1 MCDDIS
7 ARCAACACLWL
18 RVANTFAGSL
28 SLLRC
33 WLTVHAA
40 AGHGSVGGSA
50 AIMIT
55 TSFMRLHTREHRAA
69 FYPPPDLSI
78 SRRHA

>member
-18 RVANTFAGSL
+18 RVANTLMHSL
-28 SLLRC
+28 ARSHSYR
-33 WLTVHAA
+33 LTVHA

-78 SRRHA
+78 SRR

>member
-1 MCDDIS
+1 VTTHVLS
-7 ARCAACACLWL
+7 SCAACACLWL

-40 AGHGSVGGSA
+40 GHHYRNTPGMLA
-50 AIMIT
+50 AALP
-55 TSFMRLHTREHRAA
+55 S
-69 FYPPPDLSI
+69 
-78 SRRHA
+78 